1 MKKLSQVDHIAIQTK
16 DVKSTINWYLDNF
29 ECEVISEDKSWAL
42 LKFENINIAL
52 VSPNEHQPHIA
63 FSVNNIIEY
72 GRPSIHRDGIPYI
85 YKEDDYGNVIELV
98 ENNSKLLK
106 ENLYEI

>member
-1 MKKLSQVDHIAIQTK
+1 MKKLSQVDHIAIQTN

-63 FSVNNIIEY
+63 FCVNNIIEY